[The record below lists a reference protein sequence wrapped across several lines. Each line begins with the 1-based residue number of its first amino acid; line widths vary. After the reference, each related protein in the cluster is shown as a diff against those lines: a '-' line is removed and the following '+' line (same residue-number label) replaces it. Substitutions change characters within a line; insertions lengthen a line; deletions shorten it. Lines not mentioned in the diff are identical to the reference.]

1 MPQFAYKAKDD
12 NGRTVKGVVAADN
25 EDALELA
32 LRKEGQ
38 YLLSYRESK
47 AKQVQIRKKK
57 LKRKELITFTTHLAT
72 ILSTG
77 ASLTQ
82 GLQDLAIQT
91 DDPGFRVVIE
101 DLLKNI
107 EAGHSLSKALARYPR
122 LFSEI
127 YVRIVEAGEASG
139 NVDQVLF
146 DLVGFLEWQE
156 EMSGNITQA
165 TYYPGLIFTAII
177 GLIFVLFTFVFPKFK
192 GILLQFNVPL
202 PLPTRVVMTLSNF
215 MVKYWLLII
224 AIIAGVIIFQ
234 RVWSKT
240 PQGRLFFDRL
250 KLRIPVIG
258 PLLRKISL
266 SRFAHYFGMLFR
278 SGVELSQALETVENL
293 VGNAVL
299 SQALNNATKQV
310 KAGKFISDALRE
322 TEEFPPMVIRMI
334 GIGESTGELEGT
346 LKKVC
351 DFYNR
356 EIPATIKKLFA
367 VIEPLAIIFLALVVL
382 GVATAIYLPMY
393 QVMSAVGGTPR

>member
-1 MPQFAYKAKDD
+1 M
-12 NGRTVKGVVAADN
+12 
-25 EDALELA
+25 
-32 LRKEGQ
+32 
-38 YLLSYRESK
+38 
-47 AKQVQIRKKK
+47 
-57 LKRKELITFTTHLAT
+57 
-72 ILSTG
+72 
-77 ASLTQ
+77 
-82 GLQDLAIQT
+82 
-91 DDPGFRVVIE
+91 
-101 DLLKNI
+101 KNI
-107 EAGHSLSKALARYPR
+107 EAGNSLSKALTRHPKI
-122 LFSEI
+122 FTEI

-139 NVDQVLF
+139 NVDKVLF

-156 EMSGNITQA
+156 EITGSITQA
-165 TYYPGLIFTAII
+165 TYYPALIFTAII
-177 GLIFVLFTFVFPKFK
+177 GLIFVLFTFVFPRFK

-202 PLPTRVVMTLSNF
+202 PLPTRIVMTLSNL
-215 MVKYWLLII
+215 MVQYWVPILV
-224 AIIAGVIIFQ
+224 IIAGLIIFQ
-234 RVWSKT
+234 RLWGKT
-240 PQGRLFFDRL
+240 PQGRLFFDGL
-250 KLRIPVIG
+250 KLKIPVIG

-278 SGVELSQALETVENL
+278 SGVELSQALEVVQNL

-299 SQALNNATKQV
+299 SRALNNATKQV

-367 VIEPLAIIFLALVVL
+367 VIEPMAIIFLALVVL

-393 QVMSAVGGTPR
+393 QVMGQIGTTPR